1 MPRASDRTDLPYET
15 DQALAGFHQY
25 VRDVCDGGF
34 RTLYSLYDFGDKEEG
49 PVPEHPVRR
58 GRPRGRRR
66 GGPDRGG
73 ALLVPGGGE
82 ISIGADEVEEGD
94 LAGG

>member
-1 MPRASDRTDLPYET
+1 VPRASDRTDLPYET

-49 PVPEHPVRR
+49 LVPEHPVRR
-58 GRPRGRRR
+58 GRPRVR
-66 GGPDRGG
+66 
-73 ALLVPGGGE
+73 GGGE